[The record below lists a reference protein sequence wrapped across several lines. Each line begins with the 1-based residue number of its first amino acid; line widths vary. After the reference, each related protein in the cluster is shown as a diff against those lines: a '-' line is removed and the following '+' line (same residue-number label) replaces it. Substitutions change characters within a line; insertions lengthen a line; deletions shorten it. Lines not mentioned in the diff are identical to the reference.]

1 MIVIPIL
8 FGVPETVWIKPSKV
22 IRKIHFKKRPGMTFN
37 VEYLY
42 SKTIMKKEK
51 MR

>member
-8 FGVPETVWIKPSKV
+8 FGVLESIWMNPSKV
-22 IRKIHFKKRPGMTFN
+22 ITKIQFKKRPGMTFT
-37 VEYLY
+37 VEYLH
-42 SKTIMKKEK
+42 SKTIMKKEM